1 MIPPY
6 TITRREEIPSLDMV
20 TVYFAF
26 DLVREG
32 TVTIRSG
39 MTNDAL
45 LDEVIL
51 LQIAKMR
58 DQLEQLAA
66 GAD

>member
-1 MIPPY
+1 MTPPY
-6 TITRREEIPSLDMV
+6 SITRREEIPSLGLV

-32 TVTIRSG
+32 TVTIQSAMKNEERL
-39 MTNDAL
+39 N
-45 LDEVIL
+45 EVIL
-51 LQIAKMR
+51 LQISRMR